1 MRTPTS
7 SPRAPW
13 HGPRASARTRRLTA
27 AVAIAVLLAAC
38 SRGGDEAAPTDGPPP
53 GEAVQVAGR
62 AGLVFH
68 DVSTSGTLVFPVGS
82 SGDTAIPADRVAI
95 TATADAITAWLDA
108 VLSERNVGQTT
119 TLANTDVDVT
129 AVATALGIGG
139 PATDGVL
146 DEQVVGATY
155 LIEIAHLGAP
165 GWALARV
172 ESRLAPL
179 TSPATETGRRL
190 DTFVFSVAA
199 DGTIE
204 FLALEV
210 AP

>member
-1 MRTPTS
+1 VV
-7 SPRAPW
+7 
-13 HGPRASARTRRLTA
+13 
-27 AVAIAVLLAAC
+27 AVAVAVLVSGCGRSDDA
-38 SRGGDEAAPTDGPPP
+38 AAPIEGPPP
-53 GEAVQVAGR
+53 GEAVEVAGR

-68 DVSTSGTLVFPVGS
+68 DVSTSGTLVFPGGS
-82 SGDTAIPADRVAI
+82 AGDLPVPADRVAM
-95 TATADAITAWLDA
+95 AAAADTITAWLDQ
-108 VLSERNVGQTT
+108 VLSERNVGLTT
-119 TLANTDVDVT
+119 TLATTDVDVI
-129 AVATALGIGG
+129 AVATALGVDG
-139 PATDGVL
+139 PASDGLL
-146 DEQVVGATY
+146 DEQIVGATY
-155 LIEIAHLGAP
+155 LIEIAHLGGP

-190 DTFVFSVAA
+190 DTFVFSVGA